1 MGRHPPPHPFISLST
16 SSRDTGW
23 TTLLEAGA
31 GTSVYATVGRPQP
44 SWHCCG
50 PSTSADSAET
60 PSTSTL
66 SHTHRSTDK
75 QSHTETDIHVHM
87 HR

>member
-1 MGRHPPPHPFISLST
+1 MGRHPPPHPFIALST

-44 SWHCCG
+44 SWHCCR

-66 SHTHRSTDK
+66 SHTHRSTEK
-75 QSHTETDIHVHM
+75 QSYPETDIHAHM